1 MLLAAA
7 ALTLGLL
14 SASAQSNVY
23 SVNIVGYVNVVNP
36 VANQFNLIANPLD
49 TGAGNTITNL
59 FPTAPNGT
67 VVQIWNG
74 TTFQSATKTF
84 GNWNTNLFLPPG
96 KGFFLKYPL
105 AAGVVTNTFVGNVV
119 VEAPNGSGGGTN
131 TTALGNTLQLYGSK
145 FPIGGNLTA
154 VGAGTLN
161 LGASLGNGS
170 QVQIWNGV
178 TYQSA
183 TKAFG
188 NWNTNLN
195 LNVAQGYFVKA
206 NVASTNWVQILP

>member
-7 ALTLGLL
+7 ALTAGLL
-14 SASAQSNVY
+14 SAQAQNVY
-23 SVNIVGYVNVVNP
+23 SVNIVGYVNIVNP
-36 VANQFNLIANPLD
+36 VANQFNMIANPLD

-67 VVQIWNG
+67 AIQIWNG
-74 TTFQSATKTF
+74 VTFQSASKAF
-84 GNWNTNLFLPPG
+84 GNWTTNLHLPPG

-105 AAGVVTNTFVGNVV
+105 ASGVVTNTFVGTVV
-119 VEAPNGSGGGTN
+119 VENPNGTGGGTN

-154 VGAGTLN
+154 VGPGTLN

-170 QVQIWNGV
+170 QVQVWNGL
-178 TYQSA
+178 TYQSS

-188 NWNTNLN
+188 NWSTNLN
-195 LNVAQGYFVKA
+195 LSVGQGYFVKA
-206 NVASTNWVQILP
+206 NVASTNWVQVLP